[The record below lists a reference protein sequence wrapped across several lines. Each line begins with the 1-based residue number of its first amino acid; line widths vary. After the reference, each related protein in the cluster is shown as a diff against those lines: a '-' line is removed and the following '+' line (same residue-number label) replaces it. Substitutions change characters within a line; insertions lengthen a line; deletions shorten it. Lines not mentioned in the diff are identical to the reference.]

1 MSGAPVLAVQR
12 ELSELFA
19 VALRRA
25 AAAGELDLDPAA
37 VGTPVLERPRLA
49 EHGDWA
55 SNVAL
60 VLAKAAKAPPR
71 KVAEAMVARLELP
84 DWVEGVEVAGPGF
97 VNVRL
102 AQRWFAGLVRQV
114 LREGD
119 AYGRSDFGGGE
130 KVQVEF
136 ISANPTG
143 PLHVGNARWAAF
155 GDALANLLDAS
166 GYQVEREYYSNDAGA
181 QVELLG
187 ASVEAAYLALLGRP
201 ATAPA
206 DGYKGSYIAEL
217 AKELEAER
225 HDGVADLDQDERRKV
240 IADWA
245 YRKVL
250 GWIRHTLERFGV
262 HFDVW
267 FSERGLHDSG
277 AIGDTVEELRGLGVV
292 AERDGATWLL
302 TSRFG
307 DDKDRPLIRS
317 NGLPTYFA
325 ADAAYFRDKRRRG
338 FSKIIYVWGADHH
351 GYVGRMRATVRAFG
365 EGDEVAEF
373 LIGQMVNLVRGG
385 EPVKMSKRAGDFVTF
400 DDLID
405 EVGKDPAR
413 YTMLRFSIDAPIDF
427 DLEAVTRQSMDN
439 PVYYV
444 QYAHARIASVLRT
457 GLEQGFEPVPVEQA
471 DLGLLTHPTEGALLR
486 QLAGFEELVVVAT
499 VQRAPHRLTR
509 YAEDLAASFHRFY
522 GEARV
527 LSDDRELSSA
537 RWWLCVATRQV
548 LANTLALAGV
558 EAPERM

>member
-1 MSGAPVLAVQR
+1 MTRAPLLAVQR

-19 VALRRA
+19 DALRRA
-25 AAAGELDLDPAA
+25 AEAGELDLDPAA
-37 VGTPVLERPRLA
+37 VGTPLLERPRLA

-84 DWVEGVEVAGPGF
+84 DWVESVEVAGPGF

-102 AQRWFAGLVRQV
+102 APSWFAGLVRRV

-119 AYGRSDFGGGE
+119 AFGRSDFGNGE

-155 GDALANLLDAS
+155 GDALASLLQAT
-166 GYQVEREYYSNDAGA
+166 GHQVEREYYCNDTGA
-181 QVELLG
+181 QVDLLG

-201 ATAPA
+201 ATPPP
-206 DGYKGSYIAEL
+206 DGYKGSYIGEL
-217 AKELEAER
+217 AKELELER
-225 HDGVADLDQDERRKV
+225 HGELADLDPAERRRQ

-245 YRKVL
+245 YRRVA
-250 GWIRHTLERFGV
+250 GWIRGSLERFGV

-267 FSERGLHDSG
+267 FSERSLHDSG
-277 AIGDTVEELRGLGVV
+277 AIEQTVAELRERGEVV
-292 AERDGATWLL
+292 ERDGATWLL

-317 NGLPTYFA
+317 NGTPTYFA

-338 FSKIIYVWGADHH
+338 FNKLIYVWGADHH
-351 GYVGRMRATVRAFG
+351 GYVGRMRATIRAFG
-365 EGDEVAEF
+365 ESDDVAEF
-373 LIGQMVNLVRGG
+373 LIGQLVTLVRGG
-385 EPVKMSKRAGDFVTF
+385 EQVRMSKRAGDYVTV

-413 YTMLRFSIDAPIDF
+413 YTMLRFSIDAPMTF

-457 GLEQGFEPVPVEQA
+457 GREQGFEPLPADQA
-471 DLGLLTHPTEGALLR
+471 DLGLLTHPTEAALLR
-486 QLAGFEELVVVAT
+486 QLADFEELVLVAT

-527 LSDDRELSSA
+527 LSDDLQLSSA

>member
-1 MSGAPVLAVQR
+1 MTRAAVLAVQR

-19 VALRRA
+19 DALRRA
-25 AAAGELDLDPAA
+25 AAAGELDLDPDA

-60 VLAKAAKAPPR
+60 VLAKAAKAAPR

-102 AQRWFAGLVRQV
+102 APRWFADLVRRV

-119 AYGRSDFGGGE
+119 AYGRSDFGAGE

-143 PLHVGNARWAAF
+143 PLHVGNARWAAY
-155 GDALANLLDAS
+155 GDALASLLDAT
-166 GYQVEREYYSNDAGA
+166 GHQVEREYYCNDTGA

-187 ASVEAAYLALLGRP
+187 ASVEAAYLVLLGRP
-201 ATAPA
+201 ATPPPN
-206 DGYKGSYIAEL
+206 GYKGSYIGEL
-217 AKELEAER
+217 AKELELER
-225 HDGVADLDQDERRKV
+225 HEGLADLDPAERRRR
-240 IADWA
+240 IADWS

-250 GWIRHTLERFGV
+250 GGIRRSLERFGV

-267 FSERGLHDSG
+267 FSERSLHESG
-277 AIGDTVEELRGLGVV
+277 AIEQTVAELRQRGVV
-292 AERDGATWLL
+292 VERDGATWLL

-317 NGLPTYFA
+317 NGTPTYFA

-338 FSKIIYVWGADHH
+338 FDKLIYVWGADHH
-351 GYVGRMRATVRAFG
+351 GYVGRMRATIRAFG
-365 EGDEVAEF
+365 ESDEVAEF
-373 LIGQMVNLVRGG
+373 LIGQLVNLVRGG
-385 EPVKMSKRAGDFVTF
+385 EQVRMSKRAGDYVTF

-413 YTMLRFSIDAPIDF
+413 YTMLRYSIDAPIDF

-457 GLEQGFEPVPVEQA
+457 GREQGFEPLPVEQA
-471 DLGLLTHPTEGALLR
+471 DLGLLTHPTEAALLR
-486 QLAGFEELVVVAT
+486 QLAGFEELVLLAT

>member
-1 MSGAPVLAVQR
+1 MTRAPLLAVQR

-19 VALRRA
+19 DALRRA
-25 AAAGELDLDPAA
+25 AEAGELDLDPAA
-37 VGTPVLERPRLA
+37 VGTPLLERPRLA

-84 DWVEGVEVAGPGF
+84 DWVESVEVAGPGF

-102 AQRWFAGLVRQV
+102 APSWFAGLVRRV

-119 AYGRSDFGGGE
+119 AFGRSDFGNGE

-155 GDALANLLDAS
+155 GDALASLLQAT
-166 GYQVEREYYSNDAGA
+166 GHQVEREYYCNDTGA
-181 QVELLG
+181 QVDLLG

-201 ATAPA
+201 ATPPP
-206 DGYKGSYIAEL
+206 DGYKGSYIGEL
-217 AKELEAER
+217 AKELELER
-225 HDGVADLDQDERRKV
+225 HGGLADLDPAERRRQ

-245 YRKVL
+245 YRRVA
-250 GWIRHTLERFGV
+250 GWIRGSLERFGV

-267 FSERGLHDSG
+267 FSERSLHDSG
-277 AIGDTVEELRGLGVV
+277 AIEQTVAELRERGEVV
-292 AERDGATWLL
+292 ERDGATWLL

-317 NGLPTYFA
+317 NGTPTYFA

-338 FSKIIYVWGADHH
+338 FNKLIYVWGADHH
-351 GYVGRMRATVRAFG
+351 GYVGRMRATIRAFG
-365 EGDEVAEF
+365 ESDDVAEF
-373 LIGQMVNLVRGG
+373 LIGQLVTLVRGG
-385 EPVKMSKRAGDFVTF
+385 EQVRMSKRAGDYVTV

-413 YTMLRFSIDAPIDF
+413 YTMLRFSIDAPMTF

-457 GLEQGFEPVPVEQA
+457 GREQGFEPLPADQA
-471 DLGLLTHPTEGALLR
+471 DLGLLTHPTEAALLR
-486 QLAGFEELVVVAT
+486 QLADFEELVLVAT

-527 LSDDRELSSA
+527 LSDDLQLSSA

>member
-1 MSGAPVLAVQR
+1 MTRAPVLAVQR
-12 ELSELFA
+12 ELSDLLA
-19 VALRRA
+19 AALRKA
-25 AAAGELDLDPAA
+25 AAAGDLDLDPGM

-71 KVAEAMVARLELP
+71 KVAEAMVAHLEVP
-84 DWVEGVEVAGPGF
+84 DWVESVEVAGPGF
-97 VNVRL
+97 VNIRL
-102 AQRWFAGLVRQV
+102 AQRWFAGLVRRV
-114 LREGD
+114 LREGERH
-119 AYGRSDFGGGE
+119 GRLDIGNGE

-155 GDALANLLDAS
+155 GDALANLLDAC
-166 GYQVEREYYSNDAGA
+166 GYRVEREYYSNDTGG
-181 QVELLG
+181 QIDLLG

-201 ATAPA
+201 ATPPP
-206 DGYKGSYIAEL
+206 DGYRGSYIGEL
-217 AKELEAER
+217 AKELEFER
-225 HDGVADLDQDERRKV
+225 HDELADLDPAERRET
-240 IADWA
+240 IANWA
-245 YRKVL
+245 YIKVL

-267 FSERGLHDSG
+267 FSERSLHESG
-277 AIGDTVEELRGLGVV
+277 AIEATVEELRKLGVV

-302 TSRFG
+302 SSRFG

-317 NGLPTYFA
+317 NGVPTYFA
-325 ADAAYFRDKRRRG
+325 ADAAYFRDKRHRG
-338 FSKIIYVWGADHH
+338 FTKVIYVWGADHH
-351 GYVGRMRATVRAFG
+351 GYVQRMRATVRAFG
-365 EGDEVAEF
+365 LDDDAAEF

-385 EPVKMSKRAGDFVTF
+385 EPVKMSKRAGDYVTF
-400 DDLID
+400 DDLLD

-413 YTMLRFSIDAPIDF
+413 YTMLRYSIDAPIDF
-427 DLEAVTRQSMDN
+427 DLDLVSRQSMDN

-444 QYAHARIASVLRT
+444 QYAHARISSVLRT
-457 GLEQGFEPVPVEQA
+457 GREQGFEPVAAEQA
-471 DLGLLTHPTEGALLR
+471 DLGLLVHPTESALLR
-486 QLAGFEELVVVAT
+486 HLAAFEELVAVAMA
-499 VQRAPHRLTR
+499 QRAPHRLTR

-522 GEARV
+522 SECRI
-527 LSDDRELSSA
+527 LSDDAELSSA

>member
-1 MSGAPVLAVQR
+1 MTRAPVLAVQR
-12 ELSELFA
+12 ELSDLLA
-19 VALRRA
+19 AALRKC
-25 AAAGELDLDPAA
+25 AAAGDLDLDPGM

-71 KVAEAMVARLELP
+71 KVAEAMVAHLEVP
-84 DWVEGVEVAGPGF
+84 DWVESVEVAGPGF
-97 VNVRL
+97 VNIRL
-102 AQRWFAGLVRQV
+102 AQRWFAGLVRRV
-114 LREGD
+114 LREGERH
-119 AYGRSDFGGGE
+119 GRLDIGNGE

-155 GDALANLLDAS
+155 GDALANLLDAC
-166 GYQVEREYYSNDAGA
+166 GYQVEREYYSNDTGG
-181 QVELLG
+181 QIDLLG

-201 ATAPA
+201 ATPPP
-206 DGYKGSYIAEL
+206 DGYRGSYIGEL
-217 AKELEAER
+217 AKELEFER
-225 HDGVADLDQDERRKV
+225 HDELADLDPAERRET
-240 IADWA
+240 IANWA
-245 YRKVL
+245 YIKVL

-267 FSERGLHDSG
+267 FSERSLHESG
-277 AIGDTVEELRGLGVV
+277 AIEATIEDLRKLGVV

-302 TSRFG
+302 SSRFG

-317 NGLPTYFA
+317 NGVPTYFA

-338 FSKIIYVWGADHH
+338 FTKVIYVWGADHH
-351 GYVGRMRATVRAFG
+351 GYVQRMRATVRAFG
-365 EGDEVAEF
+365 LDDDAAEF

-385 EPVKMSKRAGDFVTF
+385 EPVKMSKRAGDYVTF
-400 DDLID
+400 DDLLD

-413 YTMLRFSIDAPIDF
+413 YTMLRYSIDAPIDF
-427 DLEAVTRQSMDN
+427 DLDLVSRQSMDN

-444 QYAHARIASVLRT
+444 QYAHARISSVLRT
-457 GLEQGFEPVPVEQA
+457 GREQGFEPVAAEQA
-471 DLGLLTHPTEGALLR
+471 DLGLLVHPTESALLR
-486 QLAGFEELVVVAT
+486 HLAAFEELVAVAMA
-499 VQRAPHRLTR
+499 QRAPHRLTR

-522 GEARV
+522 SECRI
-527 LSDDRELSSA
+527 LSDDAELSSA

>member
-1 MSGAPVLAVQR
+1 MTRAPVLAVQR
-12 ELSELFA
+12 ELSDLLA
-19 VALRRA
+19 AALRKA
-25 AAAGELDLDPAA
+25 AAAGDLDLDPGM

-71 KVAEAMVARLELP
+71 KVAEAMVAHLEVP
-84 DWVEGVEVAGPGF
+84 DWVESVEVAGPGF
-97 VNVRL
+97 VNIRL
-102 AQRWFAGLVRQV
+102 AQRWFAGLVRRV
-114 LREGD
+114 LREGERH
-119 AYGRSDFGGGE
+119 GRLDIGNGE

-155 GDALANLLDAS
+155 GDALANLLDAC
-166 GYQVEREYYSNDAGA
+166 GYRVEREYYSNDTGG
-181 QVELLG
+181 QIDLLG

-201 ATAPA
+201 ATPPP
-206 DGYKGSYIAEL
+206 DGYKGSYIGEL
-217 AKELEAER
+217 AKELEFER
-225 HDGVADLDQDERRKV
+225 HDELADLDPAERRET
-240 IADWA
+240 IANWA
-245 YRKVL
+245 YIKVL

-267 FSERGLHDSG
+267 FSERSLHESG
-277 AIGDTVEELRGLGVV
+277 AIEATIEELRRLGVV

-302 TSRFG
+302 SSRFG

-317 NGLPTYFA
+317 NGVPTYFA

-338 FSKIIYVWGADHH
+338 FTKVIYVWGADHH
-351 GYVGRMRATVRAFG
+351 GYVQRMRATVRAFG
-365 EGDEVAEF
+365 LDDDAAEF

-385 EPVKMSKRAGDFVTF
+385 EPVKMSKRAGDYVTF
-400 DDLID
+400 DDLLD

-413 YTMLRFSIDAPIDF
+413 YTMLRYSIDAPIDF
-427 DLEAVTRQSMDN
+427 DLDLVSRQSLDN

-444 QYAHARIASVLRT
+444 QYAHARISSVLRT
-457 GLEQGFEPVPVEQA
+457 GREQGFEPVAAEQA
-471 DLGLLTHPTEGALLR
+471 DLGLLVHPTESALLR
-486 QLAGFEELVVVAT
+486 HLAAFEELVAVAMA
-499 VQRAPHRLTR
+499 QRAPHRLTR

-522 GEARV
+522 SECRI
-527 LSDDRELSSA
+527 LSDDAELSSA

>member
-1 MSGAPVLAVQR
+1 MTRAPVLAVQR
-12 ELSELFA
+12 ELSDLLA
-19 VALRRA
+19 AALRKA
-25 AAAGELDLDPAA
+25 AAAGDLDLDPAM

-71 KVAEAMVARLELP
+71 KVAEAMVAHLEVP
-84 DWVEGVEVAGPGF
+84 DWVESVEVAGPGF
-97 VNVRL
+97 VNIRL
-102 AQRWFAGLVRQV
+102 AQRWFAGLVRRV
-114 LREGD
+114 LREGERH
-119 AYGRSDFGGGE
+119 GRLDIGNGE

-155 GDALANLLDAS
+155 GDALANLLDAC
-166 GYQVEREYYSNDAGA
+166 GYQVEREYYSNDTGG
-181 QVELLG
+181 QIDLLG

-201 ATAPA
+201 ATPPP
-206 DGYKGSYIAEL
+206 DGYKGSYIGEL
-217 AKELEAER
+217 AKELEFER
-225 HDGVADLDQDERRKV
+225 HDELADLDPAERRET
-240 IADWA
+240 IANWA
-245 YRKVL
+245 YIKVL

-267 FSERGLHDSG
+267 FSERSLHESG
-277 AIGDTVEELRGLGVV
+277 AIEATISDLRKLGVV

-302 TSRFG
+302 SSRFG

-317 NGLPTYFA
+317 NGVPTYFA

-338 FSKIIYVWGADHH
+338 FTKVIYVWGADHH
-351 GYVGRMRATVRAFG
+351 GYVQRMRATVRAFG
-365 EGDEVAEF
+365 LDDDAAEF

-385 EPVKMSKRAGDFVTF
+385 EPVKMSKRAGDYVTF
-400 DDLID
+400 DDLLD

-413 YTMLRFSIDAPIDF
+413 YTMLRYSIDAPIDF
-427 DLEAVTRQSMDN
+427 DLDLVSRQSMDN

-444 QYAHARIASVLRT
+444 QYAHARISSVLRT
-457 GLEQGFEPVPVEQA
+457 GREQGFEPVAAEQA
-471 DLGLLTHPTEGALLR
+471 DLGLLVHPTESALLR
-486 QLAGFEELVVVAT
+486 HLAAFEELVAVAMA
-499 VQRAPHRLTR
+499 QRAPHRLTH

-522 GEARV
+522 SECRI
-527 LSDDRELSSA
+527 LSDDAELSNA

>member
-1 MSGAPVLAVQR
+1 MTRAPVLAVQR
-12 ELSELFA
+12 ELSDLLA
-19 VALRRA
+19 AALRKA
-25 AAAGELDLDPAA
+25 AAAGDLDLDPGM

-60 VLAKAAKAPPR
+60 VLAKAAKVLPR
-71 KVAEAMVARLELP
+71 KVAEAMVAHLEVP
-84 DWVEGVEVAGPGF
+84 DWVESVEVAGPGF
-97 VNVRL
+97 VNIRL
-102 AQRWFAGLVRQV
+102 AQRWFAGLVRRV
-114 LREGD
+114 LREGERH
-119 AYGRSDFGGGE
+119 GRLDIGNGE

-155 GDALANLLDAS
+155 GDALANLLDAC
-166 GYQVEREYYSNDAGA
+166 GYQVEREYYSNDTGG
-181 QVELLG
+181 QIDLLG

-201 ATAPA
+201 ATPPP
-206 DGYKGSYIAEL
+206 DGYKGSYIGEL
-217 AKELEAER
+217 AKELEFER
-225 HDGVADLDQDERRKV
+225 HDELADLDPAERRET
-240 IADWA
+240 IANWA
-245 YRKVL
+245 YIKVL

-267 FSERGLHDSG
+267 FSERSLHESG
-277 AIGDTVEELRGLGVV
+277 AIEATIEDLRKLGVV

-302 TSRFG
+302 SSRFG

-317 NGLPTYFA
+317 NGVPTYFA

-338 FSKIIYVWGADHH
+338 FTKVLYVWGADHH
-351 GYVGRMRATVRAFG
+351 GYVQRMRATVRAFG
-365 EGDEVAEF
+365 LDDDAAEF

-385 EPVKMSKRAGDFVTF
+385 EPVKMSKRAGDYVTF
-400 DDLID
+400 DDLLD

-413 YTMLRFSIDAPIDF
+413 YTMLRYSIDAPIDF
-427 DLEAVTRQSMDN
+427 DLDLVSRQSMDN

-444 QYAHARIASVLRT
+444 QYAHARISSVLRT
-457 GLEQGFEPVPVEQA
+457 GREQGFEPVAAEQA
-471 DLGLLTHPTEGALLR
+471 DLGLLVHPTESALLR
-486 QLAGFEELVVVAT
+486 HLAAFEELVAVAMA
-499 VQRAPHRLTR
+499 QRAPHRLTR

-522 GEARV
+522 SECRI
-527 LSDDRELSSA
+527 LSDDAELSSA